1 MIRTFLCSFCM
12 VFAFTAASAEIP
24 RIFTLQCTLTDRQS
38 NPLPDGIHRITV
50 RLYDAPS
57 GGMLLYGEEFTQS
70 ISKGL
75 FHCTIGEKSPLPTN
89 VDFTAQ
95 YYIGISY
102 DGSPEAENRIALHPA
117 PYALMAAQV
126 PDGSITSDKLSPAL
140 LESIKGEKSLANSVS
155 GTKAFVGGGDYNT
168 ISNVNYA
175 SIVAGNGNSIT
186 SGSTYA
192 SIGGGYS
199 NAITGNS
206 ATISGGNDNS
216 ANAQYTVIGGGYSN
230 YASGYSSVI
239 SGGNDNTNSGQNG
252 TIGGGYSNTLSGNSA
267 TIAGGNDNA
276 ANAQYSAIAGGYGL
290 SFSSSATGS
299 FGYNG
304 YVAGATATVTAANTA
319 YFGNVHLW
327 LGNTRGQAGEL
338 RLYEAQSTTGTFPA
352 ASTNYTAFTSGA
364 QSVDITYTLPPTAGE
379 NGQFLQTNGTGV
391 LTWGDAPGGSEAA
404 GGDLSG
410 SYPNP
415 TIADGAITVQKLAAG
430 VLPTSL
436 PPSGN
441 AGGDLSGNYPNP
453 TIADGAI
460 TTQKLAA
467 GVLPTTLP
475 PSGAASGDLSGNYPS
490 PTLASSSVTSAKIA
504 DSTIMNSDISPTA
517 SIAYSKL
524 NIANS
529 ILSSDL
535 ASNSV
540 TGPKISAE
548 AVTTSKIADLTIQS
562 NDLKDNAIITAKIA
576 DTNVTMAKI
585 AKSGATSGQVIGW
598 NGSAW
603 TPTNT
608 HQSSSA
614 ATVPA
619 LQIGTSSSATG
630 YVTFASK
637 LTQNS
642 ISGGSTLAAGSSVYE
657 LTGTAP
663 ASAITLPTGVP
674 AGTSLY
680 LLNSTTG
687 SVVVVI
693 VNGSY
698 TVSQYRGMQFL
709 YSGSAWYPLGN

>member
-1 MIRTFLCSFCM
+1 MIRTFLCSLCM
-12 VFAFTAASAEIP
+12 VLAFAAASAEIP
-24 RIFTLQCTLTDRQS
+24 RIFTLQCTLTDQHS

-50 RLYDAPS
+50 RIYDAPS
-57 GGMLLYGEEFTQS
+57 GGTLLFGEEFTQS

-75 FHCTIGEKSPLPTN
+75 FHCTIGEKSPMPMN

-102 DGSPEAENRIALHPA
+102 DGSPEAEDRIALHPA

-140 LESIKGEKSLANSVS
+140 LESLKGEKSLASSVS

-168 ISNVNYA
+168 ISNANYA
-175 SIVAGNGNSIT
+175 SIVAGNGNSIAG
-186 SGSTYA
+186 GSTYA

-216 ANAQYTVIGGGYSN
+216 ANAQYSVIGGGYSN
-230 YASGYSSVI
+230 YASGISSVI

-252 TIGGGYSNTLSGNSA
+252 TIGGGYSNMLSGNSA

-276 ANAQYSAIAGGYGL
+276 ANALYSAIAGGYGL

-304 YVAGATATVTAANTA
+304 YAAGATATVTAPNTA
-319 YFGNVHLW
+319 YLGNVHLW

-379 NGQFLQTNGTGV
+379 NGQFLQTNGTGA
-391 LTWGDAPGGSEAA
+391 LSWGDAPGGSEVA
-404 GGDLSG
+404 GGDL
-410 SYPNP
+410 
-415 TIADGAITVQKLAAG
+415 A
-430 VLPTSL
+430 
-436 PPSGN
+436 
-441 AGGDLSGNYPNP
+441 GNYPNP

-460 TTQKLAA
+460 TAQKIAA

-475 PSGAASGDLSGNYPS
+475 PSGAATGDLSGNYPS
-490 PTLASSSVTSAKIA
+490 PILASSSVTTAKIA
-504 DSTIMNSDISPTA
+504 DSTITNTDISPTA
-517 SIAYSKL
+517 SIAYTKL
-524 NIANS
+524 NLANS
-529 ILSSDL
+529 IVANDLS
-535 ASNSV
+535 ASSV

-562 NDLKDNAIITAKIA
+562 NDLKDNAIITSKIA
-576 DTNVTMAKI
+576 DTNVSMSKLAR
-585 AKSGATSGQVIGW
+585 SSATTGQVIGW

-603 TPTNT
+603 GPTNL
-608 HQSSSA
+608 HQSTSA

-619 LQIGTSSSATG
+619 LQIGTTSSATG
-630 YVTFASK
+630 YVTYASK
-637 LTQNS
+637 LVQNN

-663 ASAITLPTGVP
+663 ASAITLPSGVP

-693 VNGSY
+693 VNGNY